1 MLREE
6 LLLLLDPLEKEELL
20 LEEVLLVLTLEEDL
34 LEEFLLKESPLFLEE
49 LPLDLDEETAA
60 LVNRLLVFLTSL
72 ELTAPLE
79 LVLPELTLE
88 DLLALCVSEKR

>member
-1 MLREE
+1 MLPEE